1 MRSSL
6 AVIGAVVALA
16 VTAAPALSMPAYDSR
31 SETIVRP
38 AAVAQ
43 PVDAVP
49 AAPDGGAGTLVV
61 VLVGAAGL
69 VAGAAGGFGAA
80 HRLALG

>member
-1 MRSSL
+1 MRSTIAVL
-6 AVIGAVVALA
+6 AAVLALA

-43 PVDAVP
+43 PDGAVP
-49 AAPDGGAGTLVV
+49 AAPDGGAGALVV
-61 VLVGAAGL
+61 VLIGAAGL